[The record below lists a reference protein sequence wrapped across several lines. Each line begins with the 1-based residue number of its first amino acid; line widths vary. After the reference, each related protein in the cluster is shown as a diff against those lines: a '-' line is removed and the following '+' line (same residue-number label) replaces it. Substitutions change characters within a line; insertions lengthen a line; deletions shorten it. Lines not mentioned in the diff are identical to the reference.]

1 MLVLVE
7 QLAKDDYVGLRQ
19 EAIDL
24 QEYSNAKLERV
35 TRYLGVL
42 ADKSRSLGQ
51 LLTSPS
57 FCKFL
62 MQK

>member
-1 MLVLVE
+1 MVLVE

-35 TRYLGVL
+35 TRYLGAL
-42 ADKSRSLGQ
+42 ADKTRTLGQ
-51 LLTSPS
+51 SFITSSPPP
-57 FCKFL
+57 FL
-62 MQK
+62 